1 MLTRFLQVVY
11 CLSIIWLA
19 LVVGLS
25 LAGNA
30 DDALFPIVWLAWPS
44 VLALLLCFI
53 LGGRF
58 LLATSGKVTMV
69 GRAS

>member
-11 CLSIIWLA
+11 WLSMIWLA

-25 LAGNA
+25 IAGNA
-30 DDALFPIVWLAWPS
+30 DNALFPIVWLAWPS
-44 VLALLLCFI
+44 LLGLLLCFI

-58 LLATSGKVTMV
+58 LLPPRVRKS
-69 GRAS
+69 SPS